1 MGRCSGWRAPVG
13 ETTLISINAG
23 RTEASITAPAPASLS
38 QHQHHCW
45 RAGSGPGKEPW
56 LPPGARQGLA
66 EHGKLSSHLAG
77 EQASLARARMP
88 RSQSW
93 CCTGCPARSILS
105 TALSGTAWT
114 SASKTPCPHMSPKL
128 ASRKI
133 RNRPVPTEARGED
146 AKYYGGKYFFMCM
159 PCPSP
164 IGAPQMC
171 PTQGS
176 YTNPVVQVQDDLT
189 NH

>member
-77 EQASLARARMP
+77 ERASLAGARML

-105 TALSGTAWT
+105 TALSGAAWT
-114 SASKTPCPHMSPKL
+114 SASKTPCPHVSPEL

-146 AKYYGGKYFFMCM
+146 AKYR
-159 PCPSP
+159 
-164 IGAPQMC
+164 ITGADIFSCACHVPAQLGHPKC
-171 PTQGS
+171 APHRVLIPFSRSGTRRL
-176 YTNPVVQVQDDLT
+176 D
-189 NH
+189 